1 VAIEDLYDKP
11 GYQIRRL
18 RQSAAA
24 IFAAEAP
31 EFDITSQQW
40 TTLQALG
47 EFPSLEQNALCD
59 VLSLDRATMATLL
72 ARLEEKG
79 LVRRTTS
86 TLDRRRRHVA
96 LTPRGRRM
104 LDKMAPALD
113 RIQDRILAP
122 LSPDDRRA
130 FGRMLKTLVDTHS
143 ASIATQTAPQEE
155 AS

>member
-1 VAIEDLYDKP
+1 MAIQDLYDKP

-18 RQSAAA
+18 RQIAAGL
-24 IFAAEAP
+24 FAAEAAP
-31 EFDITSQQW
+31 FGITGQQW

-47 EFPSLEQNALCD
+47 EFPRLEQGELCD

-72 ARLEEKG
+72 VRLEEKG

-86 TLDRRRRHVA
+86 DSDRRRKHVA
-96 LTPRGRRM
+96 LTPRGRRT
-104 LDKMAPALD
+104 LADMAPLLD
-113 RIQDRILAP
+113 RIQERILEPLAP
-122 LSPDDRRA
+122 ADRLA

-143 ASIATQTAPQEE
+143 ATPVHHPTTHEE